1 MPEEIK
7 KIELSNRLYIIA
19 LILIGTIAISYL
31 VTSFIGLI
39 NLPGHEPRY
48 ITVSGE
54 GKVYITPDIALME
67 LSVVN
72 EGDDIAVIVQKN
84 TERTNAVIDAIK
96 KLGIEE
102 KDIKTTQYNLAPRYE
117 WIQDTGERVFK
128 GYIMTQSI
136 RVKVRD
142 FTKIGEIIN
151 KTTAMGNVN
160 LIGGLQFTLEDPEQ
174 AMGQARTQAIE
185 KAKNKAGVIAIQSG
199 LKLVKLVD
207 VNEGYYPYYYGA
219 MYEKTAE
226 GLGGAGEVAPAPQI
240 QPGQQEVSTTVTLTY
255 RVR

>member
-1 MPEEIK
+1 MEEIK

-19 LILIGTIAISYL
+19 LILIGAIAISYL

-39 NLPGHEPRY
+39 NLPGYEPRY

-54 GKVYITPDIALME
+54 GKVFITPDIALME

-96 KLGIEE
+96 KLGVEE

-117 WIQDTGERVFK
+117 WIQDTGERISK
-128 GYIMTQSI
+128 GYTMTQSI

-185 KAKNKAGVIAIQSG
+185 KAKNKAGVIADQSG

-207 VNEGYYPYYYGA
+207 INEGYYPYYYGA
-219 MYEKTAE
+219 TYEKTATN
-226 GLGGAGEVAPAPQI
+226 LGGAGEVTPAPQI
-240 QPGQQEVSTTVTLTY
+240 QPGQQEVSTIVTLTY